1 MAMSTTLWIL
11 LLAFN
16 IQEGNGQMV
25 QMDSIKSGFV
35 GSQVELRC
43 IFVNS
48 NPPVKISQVTW
59 QKFLNG
65 TKQNVAI
72 ANPALGVSVL
82 PPFKERVSFKQAA
95 VRHRT
100 PSLEDTTIVFSSLR
114 LSDEAAYIC
123 EYTTFPAGNRE
134 NMVNLTVFARPVT
147 RMTLTTPTIVARAQK
162 RKMTVATCLSANG
175 KPPSV
180 IKWETR
186 LKGEAT
192 FQETRNPN
200 GTVTVRSNYVVVPSR
215 ETHKQKLTCIVTYRS
230 ERITDSVVLNVQ
242 YEPEVKIEG
251 FDGNWYLNRQ
261 DVQLTCNADANPPVT
276 VYQWKLLN
284 GSLPNTVEI
293 KNNSLFFKGPVTYDL
308 AGTYVCDATNGIGT
322 RTGSVE
328 VNITEKPMARG
339 PPGGVIGILG
349 GVVAAGLIIGVAVT
363 VFLVYRRQ
371 QKTRTE
377 TDNDL
382 TDLPP
387 AHKPAP
393 PPPKKKNSDM
403 KGHLTSDDIQVV
415 HLDKDEEMQKLPLQP
430 PYYDMAP
437 SESTPFTDKPNSGH
451 KDCDVQYAELDTAAL
466 TSSPSPRSSVHTGG
480 DLVEI
485 GIILILDLKML
496 GETVGG
502 ATKNYQ
508 TRLNM

>member
-1 MAMSTTLWIL
+1 MARCVGLWAL
-11 LLAFN
+11 LLALHV
-16 IQEGNGQMV
+16 QAGSGQVV
-25 QMDSIKSGFV
+25 QMDSAKSGFV

-48 NPPVKISQVTW
+48 NPPVKVSQVTW
-59 QKFLNG
+59 QKLLNG

-72 ANPALGVSVL
+72 VNPVLGVSVL
-82 PPFKERVSFKQAA
+82 SPFRERVSFKQAT
-95 VRHRT
+95 VRHQMS
-100 PSLEDTTIVFSSLR
+100 SLEDTTIVFSNLQ

-134 NMVNLTVFARPVT
+134 NMVNLTVYAQPLT
-147 RMTLTTPTIVARAQK
+147 RMSLTSTTIVAKTPR
-162 RKMTVATCLSANG
+162 RKMTVATCTAANG

-186 LKGEAT
+186 IKGEAT
-192 FQETRNPN
+192 YQETRNQN
-200 GTVTVRSNYVVVPSR
+200 GTMTVKSNYQLIPSR
-215 ETHKQKLTCIVTYRS
+215 EIHKQRLTCIVTYRG
-230 ERITDSVVLNVQ
+230 ERISESVVLNVQ

-261 DVQLTCNADANPPVT
+261 TVQLTCRADANPPVT
-276 VYQWKLLN
+276 IYQWKLLN
-284 GSLPNTVEI
+284 GSLPSNVEI
-293 KNNSLFFKGPVTYDL
+293 KNNTLFFKGPVTYDL
-308 AGTYVCDATNGIGT
+308 AGTYVCDATNAIGT
-322 RTGSVE
+322 RTGIVD
-328 VNITEKPMARG
+328 VNITEKPMAQG
-339 PPGGVIGILG
+339 PPGGVIGVLG
-349 GVVAAGLIIGVAVT
+349 GVVAIGLIVGVAVT
-363 VFLVYRRQ
+363 VFMIHRRQ
-371 QKTRTE
+371 HKSHTE

-415 HLDKDEEMQKLPLQP
+415 HLDKEDEMQKIPLQP

-466 TSSPSPRSSVHTGG
+466 ASSPSPRSSAHTGPG
-480 DLVEI
+480 DLVEY
-485 GIILILDLKML
+485 
-496 GETVGG
+496 
-502 ATKNYQ
+502 ATIQ
-508 TRLNM
+508 PSSH